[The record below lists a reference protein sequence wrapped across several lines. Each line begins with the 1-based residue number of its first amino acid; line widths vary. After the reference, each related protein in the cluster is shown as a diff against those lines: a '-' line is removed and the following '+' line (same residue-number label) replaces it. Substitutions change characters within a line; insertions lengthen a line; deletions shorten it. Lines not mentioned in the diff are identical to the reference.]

1 MNLSIVYELLTK
13 NNVGVKVAKIGEKT
27 KNNGGPRP
35 ALYKLIKLHS
45 INLYTWVRSAVAALF
60 GLLLQQSLDAYT

>member
-13 NNVGVKVAKIGEKT
+13 KRGGKSRQDRGKNEKQ
-27 KNNGGPRP
+27 RRSRA

-45 INLYTWVRSAVAALF
+45 INLYTWVRSAVAMF

>member
-13 NNVGVKVAKIGEKT
+13 KNVGVKVAKIGEKNE
-27 KNNGGPRP
+27 KQRRSRA

-45 INLYTWVRSAVAALF
+45 INLYTWVRSAVAMF